1 MRLHN
6 RPPKSQQVHGLFV
19 GYKYCSLTDASG
31 GNAMQLVLKRWIN
44 RYLGSEQAVLMTLL
58 LIGSAVTLWFL
69 GEVLAPVI
77 AALVIAFVLQGLI
90 NRLCS
95 LGVSWKVGFAFTY
108 SLFLALFFAAIFGLV
123 PLLVRQ
129 ASLLGGELPNMFVSI
144 RNLINELP
152 DRYAEYV
159 SPQQLQELWAQL
171 SSQFGEL
178 GQQLLSFSLNSVFD
192 LVALLVYLVLVPLL
206 VFFMLKDRQQ
216 LSALLTALLP
226 NERSVLSQVG
236 GEMNVQLGNYVRGK
250 AIEIAL
256 VGGVSYVAFLLLGL
270 NYALLLALAVGL
282 SVLIPYVGALVVTA
296 PVLFVAYVQWGG
308 SNEFLWLCLVYGTIQ
323 FLDGNVLVPLL
334 FSEVVDLHP
343 VAIIIAV
350 LVFGGLWGFW
360 GVFFAIPLATLV
372 KALYSAWPR
381 QLRSELVE
389 QQTME
394 LE

>member
-1 MRLHN
+1 M
-6 RPPKSQQVHGLFV
+6 QV
-19 GYKYCSLTDASG
+19 
-31 GNAMQLVLKRWIN
+31 VLKRWVN

-58 LIGSAVTLWFL
+58 LLGSAVALWFL

-77 AALVIAFVLQGLI
+77 AALVIAFVLQGMI
-90 NRLCS
+90 NRLVA
-95 LGVSWKVGFAFTY
+95 LGVSWKIGFAVTY

-129 ASLLGGELPNMFVSI
+129 ASLLGGELPNMFVSM

-159 SPQQLQELWAQL
+159 SPEQLQELWAQL

-216 LSALLTALLP
+216 LSALLTSLLP
-226 NERSVLSQVG
+226 NERGLLTQVG
-236 GEMNVQLGNYVRGK
+236 GEMNIQLGNYVRGK

-256 VGGVSYVAFLLLGL
+256 VGGVAYLAFLLLGL

-296 PVLFVAYVQWGG
+296 PVLFVAYVQWGS
-308 SNEFLWLCLVYGTIQ
+308 SNEFLWLFLVYGTIQ

-343 VAIIIAV
+343 VAIIVAV

-381 QLRSELVE
+381 QQRSAPAE